1 MPTETTT
8 AAAGRFGPPPRID
21 RHAHL
26 EGSLDQAWV
35 RRRAGGAPDCL
46 EALWR
51 GEAQPFD
58 AFIDAFFF
66 AARLITDA
74 EAVRAAVGA
83 AVARLGA
90 AGEENGPAGIDL
102 WCSPQTLV
110 LDWRQIKLDEMWRGV
125 ELGLADAKAAG
136 VEIALVLDA
145 VNHFGPANGHAL
157 LDLVERDLPPF
168 VAGFS
173 TGGLE
178 RAPFREWA
186 PVFDRARRLGLRCCA
201 HAGENGPASNV
212 REAVEGLG
220 LSRIVHAVRSPD
232 DPAVLELLAERAVD
246 VDVCI
251 TSNRALVPGL
261 GRHPLKAMMDA
272 GVRCALG
279 TDDPG
284 IIPTTLAAEWAA
296 AGGLLGGPPEC
307 EGQMGLLRRNAADGA
322 WCLKNQWTV
331 DSG

>member
-1 MPTETTT
+1 MTAEATGTTGT
-8 AAAGRFGPPPRID
+8 AGTTKAPPPRID

-26 EGSLDQAWV
+26 EGSLDPGWV
-35 RRRAGGAPDCL
+35 RGRAGGAGGAPDCL

-51 GEAQPFD
+51 GEAQPFE

-74 EAVRAAVGA
+74 GAARAAVGA
-83 AVARLGA
+83 AVARLGV
-90 AGEENGPAGIDL
+90 GEGPAGIDL

-110 LDWRQIKLDEMWRGV
+110 LDWRQIGLDELWKGV
-125 ELGLADAKAAG
+125 EQGVADAKAAG

-145 VNHFGPANGHAL
+145 VNHLGPANGRAL
-157 LDLVERDLPPF
+157 LDLVEHDLPPF

-178 RAPFREWA
+178 GTPFREWA
-186 PVFDRARRLGLRCCA
+186 RVFDRARALGLRCCA

-212 REAVEGLG
+212 REAIEGLG
-220 LSRIVHAVRSPD
+220 LARIVHAVRAPE
-232 DPAVLELLAERAVD
+232 DPSVLELLAERGTD

-261 GRHPLKAMMDA
+261 ARHPLKAMMEA

-284 IIPTTLAAEWAA
+284 IIPATLGGEWAA
-296 AGGLLGGPPEC
+296 AALLLED
-307 EGQMGLLRRNAADGA
+307 EGQMERLRRNAAEGA
-322 WCLKNQWTV
+322 WCLAPR
-331 DSG
+331 G

>member
-1 MPTETTT
+1 MDRETPSPE
-8 AAAGRFGPPPRID
+8 APRVPPPRID

-26 EGSLDQAWV
+26 EGSLDPGWV

-51 GEAQPFD
+51 GEPQPFE
-58 AFIDAFFF
+58 AFIEAFFF
-66 AARLITDA
+66 AARLMTDA
-74 EAVRAAVGA
+74 EAARGAVRAAVG
-83 AVARLGA
+83 RLGA
-90 AGEENGPAGIDL
+90 GEGPAGIDL

-110 LDWRQIKLDEMWRGV
+110 LDWRQISLDELWKGV
-125 ELGLADAKAAG
+125 EQGVADAGAAG

-157 LDLVERDLPPF
+157 LDLVEHDLPPF

-178 RAPFREWA
+178 GTPFREWA
-186 PVFDRARRLGLRCCA
+186 GVFGRARKLGLRCCA

-212 REAVEGLG
+212 RDAIEELGLG
-220 LSRIVHAVRSPD
+220 RIVHAARAPE
-232 DPAVLELLAERAVD
+232 DPSVLELLAESGTD
-246 VDVCI
+246 VDVCV

-261 GRHPLKAMMDA
+261 ARHPLKAMMGA

-284 IIPTTLAAEWAA
+284 IIPATLGGEWAEA
-296 AGGLLGGPPEC
+296 ALLLGGD
-307 EGQMGLLRRNAADGA
+307 EGLMGLLRRNAAEGA
-322 WCLKNQWTV
+322 WCLKGAPRRAQA
-331 DSG
+331 